1 MNRPGY
7 EFGVK
12 REKQKIQDIMIVF
25 VAFCCSFNGT
35 IRFNGRFAWTN
46 GGGTMS
52 PHGPGLHM
60 VISNSVTIS
69 LVRFRSRL
77 SQFTCEHI
85 INKRGSFPMS
95 LVLYKNYED
104 KNGVR

>member
-1 MNRPGY
+1 
-7 EFGVK
+7 
-12 REKQKIQDIMIVF
+12 
-25 VAFCCSFNGT
+25 
-35 IRFNGRFAWTN
+35 
-46 GGGTMS
+46 MS

-77 SQFTCEHI
+77 SQFTCEHT
-85 INKRGSFPMS
+85 INKRGSFSMN